1 MADHGKSNLT
11 IDEVCDE
18 LSIAR
23 STFYYWRQLGKGPRC
38 LKLPNGSVRVRR
50 GDLDTW
56 LDTFDEGAS

>member
-1 MADHGKSNLT
+1 MTDRGKRNLT

-50 GDLDTW
+50 TDLDTW
-56 LDTFDEGAS
+56 LANFEEGAA